1 MPANAR
7 NRAGEADITTNDVAV
22 GDLDPLFRAVRD
34 RLRAIAGDGLGP
46 GCAPAVPETA
56 QQVRAN
62 VLECVTALDQ
72 LYLTL
77 LHEVARQ
84 RRHEPESTT
93 H

>member
-1 MPANAR
+1 M
-7 NRAGEADITTNDVAV
+7 GEAHVTTNDVAV

-46 GCAPAVPETA
+46 GCAPAAPDTA
-56 QQVRAN
+56 QQLQAG
-62 VLECVTALDQ
+62 VLECGAALDQ

-84 RRHEPESTT
+84 RQRELESTT
-93 H
+93 R